1 MLRRLALTTVV
12 SLAVLSAVA
21 PAATADSG
29 TPPLPL
35 PRPLPLPVLQGEADR
50 SPARL
55 TITVSGVGNAGADG
69 TFELRCAPAGGSH
82 PGAEQACGRLDEL
95 AGEGEDPFAP
105 VPKNALCTMQHGGEA
120 TARVTGTWQ
129 GRPIDAVFSRTDGC
143 EISRWNNLGPVLPNI
158 G

>member
-21 PAATADSG
+21 PAATADGG
-29 TPPLPL
+29 TLPLPL
-35 PRPLPLPVLQGEADR
+35 ARPLPLPVLQGEAGQ

-55 TITVSGVGNAGADG
+55 TITVSGGGNAAADG

-82 PGAEQACGRLDEL
+82 PVAEQACGRLDEL

-120 TARVTGTWQ
+120 AARVTGTWQ
-129 GRPIDAVFSRTDGC
+129 GRRIDAVFSRTNGC
-143 EISRWNNLGPVLPNI
+143 EISRWNNLGPVLPNV